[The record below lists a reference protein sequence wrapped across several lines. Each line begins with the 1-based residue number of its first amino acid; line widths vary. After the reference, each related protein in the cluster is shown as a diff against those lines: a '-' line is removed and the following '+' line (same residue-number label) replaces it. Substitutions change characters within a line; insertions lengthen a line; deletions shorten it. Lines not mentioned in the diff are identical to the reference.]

1 MRMYTRASLLA
12 AAALISACSTSPPAQ
27 FYTLQPARDARPS
40 PAAPAGFQIE
50 IASVSVPMQA
60 DQPQIM
66 LRERATDNSLT
77 PLYSHRWSA
86 PLPDEI
92 RSALSDV
99 LTRDLGALNVQALQP
114 SPGTPVWRVQVD
126 VQRFDIVGD
135 AAARLD
141 ATWRV
146 RPVHHKQ
153 GKSLL
158 CRTLVQVEPSGRS
171 ISELVQAQQQA
182 VRLLA
187 DTIASAIRSDGARAT
202 PAAANVQLEGCN
214 VG

>member
-1 MRMYTRASLLA
+1 MRIFTRASLLA

-27 FYTLQPARDARPS
+27 FYTLQAARDAVSS
-40 PAAPAGFQIE
+40 PTAPAGFQIE
-50 IASVSVPMQA
+50 IAPVSVPMQA

-66 LRERATDNSLT
+66 LRERAGDNSLT

-92 RSALSDV
+92 RSALSDA
-99 LTRDLGALNVQALQP
+99 LTRDLGALNVQTLQP

-126 VQRFDIVGD
+126 VQRFDMVGD

-146 RPVHHKQ
+146 RPVHQKQ
-153 GKSLL
+153 GKALL
-158 CRTLVQVEPSGRS
+158 CRALIQVDPSGGS

-187 DTIASAIRSDGARAT
+187 DTIASAIRSGGARAT
-202 PAAANVQLEGCN
+202 PAAANVQLTGCN
-214 VG
+214 IG